1 MAIFKWTGNDKNAD
15 YGGST
20 ERDDRKRRWFDPV
33 IGTPLS
39 PLSAWEPP
47 HLTQYLGGGK
57 KPRKPKPIGDAPASG
72 LLNLI
77 SQRAADA
84 LRDIWDRHALLYPVV
99 LDDAS
104 EPYYMVVVQT
114 VIDALDREHSVGKLQ
129 KYGPTPDLFA
139 VIDEW
144 VFHEDQLNGAVL
156 FRLPDSKT
164 AMYVTEAFKERV
176 VAAKLKG
183 FCLKRSF
190 WEEKPFIS

>member
-1 MAIFKWTGNDKNAD
+1 MTVFEWMKNDKYAG
-15 YGGST
+15 YLGATS
-20 ERDDRKRRWFDPV
+20 DDEARMDWAPALPSSELP
-33 IGTPLS
+33 PLAQWQ
-39 PLSAWEPP
+39 PAR
-47 HLTQYLGGGK
+47 LTQYLGPGK
-57 KPRKPKPIGDAPASG
+57 KPRKPRPIGDAPASG
-72 LLNLI
+72 GLNLI

-114 VIDALDREHSVGKLQ
+114 VIDALDRERSVGTLQ

-144 VFHEDQLNGAVL
+144 VFHEDMIGDAQL

-164 AMYVTEAFKERV
+164 AMYVTEAFKDRV
-176 VAAKLKG
+176 IEAKLKG

>member
-1 MAIFKWTGNDKNAD
+1 MTVFEWMRNDKYAGYLGVGPAD
-15 YGGST
+15 EAKMDWHPALPSSVL
-20 ERDDRKRRWFDPV
+20 P
-33 IGTPLS
+33 PLS
-39 PLSAWEPP
+39 QWEPP
-47 HLTQYLGGGK
+47 RLAQYLGQGK
-57 KPRKPKPIGDAPASG
+57 KPRKPKPIGDAPGSG
-72 LLNLI
+72 LCNLI

-84 LRDIWDRHALLYPVV
+84 LSDIWDRHALLYPVV
-99 LDDAS
+99 LDDAPD
-104 EPYYMVVVQT
+104 PYYMVVVQT
-114 VIDALDREHSVGKLQ
+114 VIDALDRERSVGKLQ

-144 VFHEDQLNGAVL
+144 VFHEDQLGDAML

-164 AMYVTEAFKERV
+164 AMYVTEVFKNRV

>member
-1 MAIFKWTGNDKNAD
+1 MAIFKWTGNDKYAD
-15 YGGST
+15 YGGCT
-20 ERDDRKRRWFDPV
+20 NTDERKMNWSDSL
-33 IGTPLS
+33 IGTALPS
-39 PLSAWEPP
+39 LSAWAPP
-47 HLTQYLGGGK
+47 RLTQYLGGGR
-57 KPRKPKPIGDAPASG
+57 KPRKPKPIGDAPGSG
-72 LLNLI
+72 LCNLI

-84 LRDIWDRHALLYPVV
+84 LRDVWDRHALLYPVA
-99 LDDAS
+99 LDDAP

-114 VIDALDREHSVGKLQ
+114 VIDALDRERSVGNLQ

-139 VIDEW
+139 SIDEW
-144 VFHEDQLNGAVL
+144 VFHEDQLGDAVL

-164 AMYVTEAFKERV
+164 AMYVTEAFRDRV